1 MDTPWPGEPDPAAT
15 FIVKLFVMPDALAV
29 TTAVWAVLVLD
40 AEALNVALD
49 APAAM
54 LILAGTDTTVL
65 LEARDIATADA
76 VFAVSVTVHVDAAPE
91 LIDDGVQVSWES
103 TGAPVG
109 ATSERGNVTLAVPAE
124 AVIVA
129 VWFAVTPDT
138 LAVKDALIFPAATE
152 TLDGT
157 VTFELLLLRD
167 TGKLDDGAL
176 PPRLTVQDAVP
187 GDCTVAGLHVNPVRV
202 VV

>member
-1 MDTPWPGEPDPAAT
+1 M
-15 FIVKLFVMPDALAV
+15 VKLFVMSDALAV

-40 AEALNVALD
+40 ADALNVPLD

-54 LILAGTDTTVL
+54 LILAGTDTTLL

-76 VFAVSVTVHVDAAPE
+76 VFPVSVTVHVDAAPE
-91 LIDDGVQVSWES
+91 LIDDGVQLSCDR

-109 ATSERGNVTLAVPAE
+109 ATSKRGNVTLVVPAE

-152 TLDGT
+152 TLAGI
-157 VTFELLLLRD
+157 VRFELLLLRD
-167 TGKLDDGAL
+167 TGKLDDGAF
-176 PPRLTVQDAVP
+176 PPRVTVQDAVP
-187 GDCTVAGLHVNPVRV
+187 GDCTVVGLHVNPVSV